1 MTIVWLLLDI
11 SRGLLRRT
19 GESEKIQTQKKE
31 LKSSP
36 FDNQVLSDVG
46 QAL

>member
-1 MTIVWLLLDI
+1 MAFIRYFKGFTEKYW
-11 SRGLLRRT
+11 
-19 GESEKIQTQKKE
+19 ESEKIQTQKKE
-31 LKSSP
+31 LKSSL